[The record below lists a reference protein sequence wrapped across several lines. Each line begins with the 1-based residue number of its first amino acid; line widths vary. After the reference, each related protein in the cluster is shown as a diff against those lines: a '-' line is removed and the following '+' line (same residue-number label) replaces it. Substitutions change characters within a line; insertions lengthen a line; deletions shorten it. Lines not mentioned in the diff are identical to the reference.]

1 MNAVTTAMSK
11 VVTQAKQR
19 FLLSNQKKKNE
30 MQPLEDRERETGDR
44 WKVKVRAGGG
54 GGVLSLQVG
63 ADGVQIWILESK
75 NGWA

>member
-1 MNAVTTAMSK
+1 MRTG
-11 VVTQAKQR
+11 
-19 FLLSNQKKKNE
+19 
-30 MQPLEDRERETGDR
+30 RETGDR

>member
-19 FLLSNQKKKNE
+19 FLLSNQKKTRCNH
-30 MQPLEDRERETGDR
+30 LRTGSETGDR